1 MNENQALYGVFDGS
15 NEVASSAICHAF
27 PKGNFY
33 SQRGNILFPGWECFV
48 PNVGIIFTLNGLSFY
63 SFLED
68 HGVGSTDHFS
78 ALKIWMFENK
88 FVSLPSH
95 LKTIEPM
102 ARPIREKAERVS
114 TM

>member
-1 MNENQALYGVFDGS
+1 MNENQALYGGFNGS

-63 SFLED
+63 SFLSESSSN
-68 HGVGSTDHFS
+68 GRGITGSVLLIIF
-78 ALKIWMFENK
+78 L
-88 FVSLPSH
+88 
-95 LKTIEPM
+95 
-102 ARPIREKAERVS
+102 R
-114 TM
+114 